1 MFEWA
6 KKGGALT
13 EHTRGIV
20 FGLHLAGWSVPD
32 IADRLGMSQQ
42 GVRQSVALSE
52 KTVGGQR
59 ADEPERGP
67 TTTSQKKGEIASRRR
82 VVARLM
88 RKRDRDGNYV
98 VESSR
103 DLQAALLDEGVQA
116 SRRTA
121 VSDMHAVGGKYV
133 SRPRT
138 ADLTARHMKRRVDA
152 ARDLLAAPVEK
163 ILFSDESLFNCSDM
177 QRKQWVRKGE
187 APTPRRTATW
197 SAQAHVWG
205 MIGVG
210 VKHLVFLGT
219 DRVNAESYQK
229 MLRKVI
235 RCKKC
240 KGKIFMQD
248 GAKPHSARSTM
259 EFLKEEKVQV
269 LPWPAKSPDLNPIEN
284 MWSIVKRKIR
294 VPLSATAEDLK
305 GKIKEAWDEVPQH
318 VVDRLVLSFPKR
330 VRNVKKRKGEDCQ
343 I

>member
-103 DLQAALLDEGVQA
+103 DPQAALLDEGPPNSCVRHA
-116 SRRTA
+116 RRRGE
-121 VSDMHAVGGKYV
+121 V
-133 SRPRT
+133 R
-138 ADLTARHMKRRVDA
+138 
-152 ARDLLAAPVEK
+152 LAAKDRRPHCPAYE
-163 ILFSDESLFNCSDM
+163 
-177 QRKQWVRKGE
+177 E
-187 APTPRRTATW
+187 ARRCRE
-197 SAQAHVWG
+197 G
-205 MIGVG
+205 
-210 VKHLVFLGT
+210 
-219 DRVNAESYQK
+219 
-229 MLRKVI
+229 
-235 RCKKC
+235 
-240 KGKIFMQD
+240 
-248 GAKPHSARSTM
+248 
-259 EFLKEEKVQV
+259 
-269 LPWPAKSPDLNPIEN
+269 PAG
-284 MWSIVKRKIR
+284 R
-294 VPLSATAEDLK
+294 T
-305 GKIKEAWDEVPQH
+305 G
-318 VVDRLVLSFPKR
+318 
-330 VRNVKKRKGEDCQ
+330 GEDSVLG
-343 I
+343 

>member
-1 MFEWA
+1 MNINPLQPLLLRDGRWCFLDDGVKKRVFSTIFGPALSILIGFSSRKGLIHQEKQGEKKHTKIRKPGKMPPKRTPLPMFEWA

-133 SRPRT
+133 SRPKT

-152 ARDLLAAPVEK
+152 ARDLLAAPAEK

-177 QRKQWVRKGE
+177 QRKQWVPKGE
-187 APTPRRTATW
+187 APTPRRTATR
-197 SAQAHVWG
+197 SAQA
-205 MIGVG
+205 
-210 VKHLVFLGT
+210 
-219 DRVNAESYQK
+219 RV
-229 MLRKVI
+229 
-235 RCKKC
+235 
-240 KGKIFMQD
+240 
-248 GAKPHSARSTM
+248 
-259 EFLKEEKVQV
+259 
-269 LPWPAKSPDLNPIEN
+269 
-284 MWSIVKRKIR
+284 
-294 VPLSATAEDLK
+294 
-305 GKIKEAWDEVPQH
+305 
-318 VVDRLVLSFPKR
+318 
-330 VRNVKKRKGEDCQ
+330 
-343 I
+343 

>member
-82 VVARLM
+82 VVARL
-88 RKRDRDGNYV
+88 
-98 VESSR
+98 
-103 DLQAALLDEGVQA
+103 
-116 SRRTA
+116 
-121 VSDMHAVGGKYV
+121 
-133 SRPRT
+133 
-138 ADLTARHMKRRVDA
+138 
-152 ARDLLAAPVEK
+152 
-163 ILFSDESLFNCSDM
+163 I
-177 QRKQWVRKGE
+177 
-187 APTPRRTATW
+187 
-197 SAQAHVWG
+197 
-205 MIGVG
+205 
-210 VKHLVFLGT
+210 
-219 DRVNAESYQK
+219 
-229 MLRKVI
+229 
-235 RCKKC
+235 C